1 MKVYVCEVYDGHQ
14 MDTFVIGVFS
24 TALKAQEAG
33 TVYLAENANGAK
45 VIDWMRSGNDSTDW
59 YTDNDNYNYSRH
71 ITEVELD
78 EALA

>member
-1 MKVYVCEVYDGHQ
+1 MKVYVCEVFDGRQ
-14 MDTFVIGVFS
+14 MDAIVVGVFS

-33 TVYLAENANGAK
+33 MVYLAENANGAK
-45 VIDWMRSGNDSTDW
+45 VIDWIRDGNDSTDW